1 MRSALTLAVLTF
13 GAGYRVL
20 PTRKRTVANVARMAQ
35 VGRTETDG
43 RRVPV
48 ACGERLTHL
57 ASRLDLAALL
67 DVGVA

>member
-35 VGRTETDG
+35 VGRSVTLLMVAPIFFTQV
-43 RRVPV
+43 RPV
-48 ACGERLTHL
+48 SDLKQRLVL
-57 ASRLDLAALL
+57 PQRIRA
-67 DVGVA
+67 